1 MARGR
6 KKKEVDENMEL
17 LEKVTEQ
24 TDTSTKKTTKKSTK
38 KKEIDKEEASKKTTK
53 KDPPKK
59 SSKSAKAKQ
68 QADMEDD
75 YDYDDDDDFEFKP
88 FRLEE
93 EDDEDEYNEDTIN
106 EEEISLAEGLDEE
119 FENELALED
128 GESDGDDGYKRI
140 YKASSKSE
148 QIRQRFIGICVKY
161 NSGDPL
167 LRQESYTEAIEELKS
182 FVHYVIK
189 KKYSTYGKHYEDLVQ
204 EGYIGIMKGMEKY
217 DPEKS
222 LPTTFFN
229 LYIIH
234 EMSKFIDTEVN
245 KTTSHYSS
253 NLTKINRVIDKFE
266 AQSKKWTPT
275 DIAIETGLN
284 METVIQCLHIKEYKN
299 EMYYETDEVLE
310 ANISE
315 RSPSP
320 EQAYIENERLETLYK
335 SISTLLPEEIQVLKY
350 RYGLAGCKTI
360 SYKEIAKEMNISIE
374 KVRKYRHDAIRKL
387 RYKAG
392 MRNVF
397 RDYITDSENNA
408 ITENDVSLTPEAAAE
423 IMMSDLEEL
432 DFDFDDL

>member
-6 KKKEVDENMEL
+6 KKQELESVENITNLDTEEV
-17 LEKVTEQ
+17 KT
-24 TDTSTKKTTKKSTK
+24 TKKSTKKTTKKSDSKATKSKTK
-38 KKEIDKEEASKKTTK
+38 KNNDLENN
-53 KDPPKK
+53 
-59 SSKSAKAKQ
+59 
-68 QADMEDD
+68 
-75 YDYDDDDDFEFKP
+75 YDFDDDDEDIKP
-88 FRLEE
+88 YRLEQEEE
-93 EDDEDEYNEDTIN
+93 EDYDEDAISD
-106 EEEISLAEGLDEE
+106 EELLAAQGLDEE
-119 FENELALED
+119 FDSELDEED
-128 GESDGDDGYKRI
+128 SDKPSYTKVYK
-140 YKASSKSE
+140 SSAKSE
-148 QIRQRFIGICVKY
+148 VIRQKFIGICEKY
-161 NSGDPL
+161 NSGDPV
-167 LRQESYTEAIEELKS
+167 LRQESLNEAIEELKS

-189 KKYSTYGKHYEDLVQ
+189 KKYSTYGKYYEDLVQ
-204 EGYIGIMKGMEKY
+204 EGCIGIMKGMEKY
-217 DPEKS
+217 DPVKS

-275 DIAIETGLN
+275 DIAVETGLN

-299 EMYYETDEVLE
+299 EMYYETEEILE

-315 RSPSP
+315 RNPSP
-320 EQAYIENERLETLYK
+320 EQQFIENEKMEVLYN

-350 RYGLAGCKTI
+350 RYGLAGSKTI

-387 RYKAG
+387 RHKAT

-397 RDYITDSENNA
+397 RDYIADSETNS
-408 ITENDVSLTPEAAAE
+408 ITENDISLIPEDIATNLMDELQE
-423 IMMSDLEEL
+423 I
-432 DFDFDDL
+432 DFNFDED

>member
-6 KKKEVDENMEL
+6 KKQELESVENITNL
-17 LEKVTEQ
+17 NTE
-24 TDTSTKKTTKKSTK
+24 DTKTTKKSTK
-38 KKEIDKEEASKKTTK
+38 KTTKKAESKTTK
-53 KDPPKK
+53 AKTKK
-59 SSKSAKAKQ
+59 NN
-68 QADMEDD
+68 DLEDN
-75 YDYDDDDDFEFKP
+75 YDFDDDDDVKP
-88 FRLEE
+88 YRLEQE
-93 EDDEDEYNEDTIN
+93 EEEYYDEDAISD
-106 EEEISLAEGLDEE
+106 EELLAAQGLDEE
-119 FENELALED
+119 FDSEPDDNDENKSSYAKV
-128 GESDGDDGYKRI
+128 YK
-140 YKASSKSE
+140 SSAKSE
-148 QIRQRFIGICVKY
+148 VIRQKFIGICEKY
-161 NSGDPL
+161 NSGDPI
-167 LRQESYTEAIEELKS
+167 LRQESLNEAIEELKS

-189 KKYSTYGKHYEDLVQ
+189 KKYSTYGKYYEDLVQ
-204 EGYIGIMKGMEKY
+204 EGCIGIMKGMEKY
-217 DPEKS
+217 DPVKS

-275 DIAIETGLN
+275 DIAVETGLN

-299 EMYYETDEVLE
+299 EMYYETEEILE

-315 RSPSP
+315 RNPSP
-320 EQAYIENERLETLYK
+320 EQQFIENEKMEVLYN

-350 RYGLAGCKTI
+350 RYGLAGSKTI

-387 RYKAG
+387 RHKAT

-397 RDYITDSENNA
+397 RDYIADSETNS
-408 ITENDVSLTPEAAAE
+408 ITENDISLIPEDIATNLMDELQE
-423 IMMSDLEEL
+423 I
-432 DFDFDDL
+432 DFNFDED

>member
-6 KKKEVDENMEL
+6 KKKEN
-17 LEKVTEQ
+17 LEESTILQKNTDALQTEIQ
-24 TDTSTKKTTKKSTK
+24 ETK
-38 KKEIDKEEASKKTTK
+38 KKKPGRKKKVTYTV
-53 KDPPKK
+53 DLE
-59 SSKSAKAKQ
+59 Q
-68 QADMEDD
+68 
-75 YDYDDDDDFEFKP
+75 DDDDDDDIKP
-88 FRLEE
+88 FKLEE
-93 EDDEDEYNEDTIN
+93 P
-106 EEEISLAEGLDEE
+106 EEELEDPDEINDEEILTAQGLDQD
-119 FENELALED
+119 FENELELESEEELD
-128 GESDGDDGYKRI
+128 NADNKTYSRV

-148 QIRQRFIGICVKY
+148 QIRQKFIGICEKY
-161 NSGDPL
+161 NSGDPVL
-167 LRQESYTEAIEELKS
+167 KQESLNEAIDELRS

-204 EGYIGIMKGMEKY
+204 EGYIGIIKGMEKY
-217 DPEKS
+217 DPTKS

-275 DIAIETGLN
+275 DIAVETGLN

-299 EMYYETDEVLE
+299 EMYYENDEILE

-315 RSPSP
+315 RTPSP
-320 EQAYIENERLETLYK
+320 EQAYIENEKLEVLYN

-350 RYGLAGCKTI
+350 RYGLAGSKTI

-387 RYKAG
+387 RHKAG

-397 RDYITDSENNA
+397 RDYINDGESNS
-408 ITENDVSLTPEAAAE
+408 ITENDISLIPEETANN
-423 IMMSDLEEL
+423 MMNELEEL
-432 DFDFDDL
+432 DFNFDDN

>member
-6 KKKEVDENMEL
+6 KKQELESVENITNLDTEEV
-17 LEKVTEQ
+17 KT
-24 TDTSTKKTTKKSTK
+24 TKKSTKKTTKKSDSKATKSKTK
-38 KKEIDKEEASKKTTK
+38 KNNDL
-53 KDPPKK
+53 
-59 SSKSAKAKQ
+59 
-68 QADMEDD
+68 EDN
-75 YDYDDDDDFEFKP
+75 YDFDDDDEDIKP
-88 FRLEE
+88 YRLEQEEE
-93 EDDEDEYNEDTIN
+93 EDYDEDAISD
-106 EEEISLAEGLDEE
+106 EELLAAQGLDEE
-119 FENELALED
+119 FDSELDEED
-128 GESDGDDGYKRI
+128 SDKPSYTKVYK
-140 YKASSKSE
+140 SSAKSE
-148 QIRQRFIGICVKY
+148 VIRQKFIGICEKY
-161 NSGDPL
+161 NSGDPV
-167 LRQESYTEAIEELKS
+167 LRQESLNEAIEELKS

-189 KKYSTYGKHYEDLVQ
+189 KKYSTYGKYYEDLVQ
-204 EGYIGIMKGMEKY
+204 EGCIGIMKGMEKY
-217 DPEKS
+217 DPVKS

-275 DIAIETGLN
+275 DIAVETGLN

-299 EMYYETDEVLE
+299 EMYYETEEILE

-315 RSPSP
+315 RNPSP
-320 EQAYIENERLETLYK
+320 EQQFIENEKMEVLYN

-350 RYGLAGCKTI
+350 RYGLAGSKTI

-387 RYKAG
+387 RHKAT

-397 RDYITDSENNA
+397 RDYIADSETNS
-408 ITENDVSLTPEAAAE
+408 ITENDISLIPEDIATNLMDELQE
-423 IMMSDLEEL
+423 I
-432 DFDFDDL
+432 DFNFDED

>member
-6 KKKEVDENMEL
+6 KKKENLEESTILQENTDALQTETQ
-17 LEKVTEQ
+17 EVKKKKPGRKKKVTYTVDLEQ
-24 TDTSTKKTTKKSTK
+24 
-38 KKEIDKEEASKKTTK
+38 
-53 KDPPKK
+53 
-59 SSKSAKAKQ
+59 
-68 QADMEDD
+68 
-75 YDYDDDDDFEFKP
+75 DDDDIKP
-88 FRLEE
+88 FKLEE
-93 EDDEDEYNEDTIN
+93 P
-106 EEEISLAEGLDEE
+106 EEEIEDPDEINDEELLIAQGLDQD
-119 FENELALED
+119 FENDLESEKD
-128 GESDGDDGYKRI
+128 LDDADNKTYSRV

-148 QIRQRFIGICVKY
+148 QIRQKFIGICEKY
-161 NSGDPL
+161 NSGDPV
-167 LRQESYTEAIEELKS
+167 LRQESLNEAIDELRS

-217 DPEKS
+217 DPTKS

-253 NLTKINRVIDKFE
+253 NLTKINRVIDRFE

-275 DIAIETGLN
+275 DIAVETGLN

-299 EMYYETDEVLE
+299 EMYYENDEILE

-315 RSPSP
+315 RTPSP
-320 EQAYIENERLETLYK
+320 EQTYIENEKLEVLYN

-350 RYGLAGCKTI
+350 RYGLAGSKTI

-387 RYKAG
+387 RHKAG

-397 RDYITDSENNA
+397 RDYINDGESNS
-408 ITENDVSLTPEAAAE
+408 ITENDISLIPEETANN
-423 IMMSDLEEL
+423 MMNELEEL
-432 DFDFDDL
+432 DFNFDDN

>member
-6 KKKEVDENMEL
+6 KKKEVDENIEL
-17 LEKVTEQ
+17 LEPIENSEST
-24 TDTSTKKTTKKSTK
+24 TKKTTKKSTK
-38 KKEIDKEEASKKTTK
+38 KQKTESKEDTEKTTK
-53 KDPPKK
+53 KETTKK
-59 SSKSAKAKQ
+59 LSKSEKAKQ

-75 YDYDDDDDFEFKP
+75 YDFDDDDDYDFKP
-88 FRLEE
+88 FMLEE
-93 EDDEDEYNEDTIN
+93 DEEEPIDEDIVSD
-106 EEEISLAEGLDEE
+106 EEMSFANGLDEE
-119 FENELALED
+119 FERELALEE
-128 GESDGDDGYKRI
+128 GEYSDDKDYKRV

-148 QIRQRFIGICVKY
+148 QIRQRFIGICEKY
-161 NSGDPL
+161 NSGNPIL
-167 LRQESYTEAIEELKS
+167 KQESYTEAIDELKS

-253 NLTKINRVIDKFE
+253 NLTKINRVIEKFE

-299 EMYYETDEVLE
+299 EMYYETDEILE
-310 ANISE
+310 ANLSE

-320 EQAYIENERLETLYK
+320 EQAYIENERLETLYR
-335 SISTLLPEEIQVLKY
+335 SISTLLPEEIQVLRY
-350 RYGLAGCKTI
+350 RYGLGGCKTI

-408 ITENDVSLTPEAAAE
+408 ITENDISLIPEEAAE
-423 IMMSDLEEL
+423 IMMSELEEL

>member
-6 KKKEVDENMEL
+6 KKKELDENIVLAEVE
-17 LEKVTEQ
+17 EKK
-24 TDTSTKKTTKKSTK
+24 TKATKTTKSTK
-38 KKEIDKEEASKKTTK
+38 TTTKQKKT
-53 KDPPKK
+53 
-59 SSKSAKAKQ
+59 SKVKQ
-68 QADMEDD
+68 MEEEFD
-75 YDYDDDDDFEFKP
+75 DYDDDDDQYKP
-88 FRLEE
+88 FRLE
-93 EDDEDEYNEDTIN
+93 DSDSFDEYDENNDEIN
-106 EEEISLAEGLDEE
+106 DEELSLAQGLDEE
-119 FENELALED
+119 FEEELENEF
-128 GESDGDDGYKRI
+128 GDLYDKDKEYSRV

-148 QIRQRFIGICVKY
+148 QIRERFVGICEKY
-161 NSGDPL
+161 NSGDPIL
-167 LRQESYTEAIEELKS
+167 KQESLNEAIDELRS

-204 EGYIGIMKGMEKY
+204 EGYIGIIKGMEKY
-217 DPEKS
+217 NPEKS

-275 DIAIETGLN
+275 DIAVETGLN
-284 METVIQCLHIKEYKN
+284 METIIQCLHIKEYKN
-299 EMYYETDEVLE
+299 EMYYETEEILE

-320 EQAYIENERLETLYK
+320 EQAYIENERTEVLYK

-350 RYGLAGCKTI
+350 RYGLAGSKTI

-387 RYKAG
+387 RHKAG

-397 RDYITDSENNA
+397 RDYISDGESNS
-408 ITENDVSLTPEAAAE
+408 ITENDVSLIPEAAAE
-423 IMMSDLEEL
+423 LMMNDLEEL
-432 DFDFDDL
+432 DFNFDDID

>member
-6 KKKEVDENMEL
+6 KKKEVDENIEL
-17 LEKVTEQ
+17 VEAKEEITNNS
-24 TDTSTKKTTKKSTK
+24 TKKNTKKTTKNKELDDTK
-38 KKEIDKEEASKKTTK
+38 KEETPKKVTKKTSSNK
-53 KDPPKK
+53 P
-59 SSKSAKAKQ
+59 SKSAKAKQ

-75 YDYDDDDDFEFKP
+75 YDFDDDYEFKP

-93 EDDEDEYNEDTIN
+93 EDEEEYNDDMIN
-106 EEEISLAEGLDEE
+106 EEEMSLAEGLDEE
-119 FENELALED
+119 FENELELED
-128 GESDGDDGYKRI
+128 NEMDDDKNYKRV

-148 QIRQRFIGICVKY
+148 QIRQRFIGICEKY
-161 NSGDPL
+161 NSGDPIL
-167 LRQESYTEAIEELKS
+167 VQESYSEAIEELKS

-217 DPEKS
+217 NPEKS

-299 EMYYETDEVLE
+299 EMYYETDDVLE

-397 RDYITDSENNA
+397 RDYITDSESNS